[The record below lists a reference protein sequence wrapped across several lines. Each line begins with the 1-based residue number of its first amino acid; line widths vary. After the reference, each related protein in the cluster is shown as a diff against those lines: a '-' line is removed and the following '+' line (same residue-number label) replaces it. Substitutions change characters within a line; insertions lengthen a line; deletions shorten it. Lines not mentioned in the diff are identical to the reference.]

1 LQILSFSIILF
12 IAFVLDTAFGD
23 PAWMPHPVRWI
34 GRAITLLEPP
44 LRRAARPLTAPE
56 QRARGVAMAVLIV
69 GGTYVVTGLSLYIT
83 HLLSAYLFYLL
94 NVYIIWMSISP
105 RSLRVEADS
114 VISAMQ
120 AGDIESARNRL
131 SRIVGRDTDDL
142 SAEEVY
148 RAVAET
154 VAENTSDGVVAP
166 LFYLAIGG
174 PPLMLAYKAVNTLDS
189 MVGYRNEKYRD
200 FGRASA
206 RLDDGANYV
215 PARLTAMIMVVVS
228 FCLGYDWRGARD
240 TVLRD
245 GSNHSS
251 PNAGLP
257 EAAVA
262 GATGV
267 RFGGPVSYG
276 NDAEIKPFIGDGP
289 LEHSPATVA
298 SAIRILTFSSFAA
311 LMLTGLTRLVLYAV
325 L

>member
-1 LQILSFSIILF
+1 
-12 IAFVLDTAFGD
+12 V
-23 PAWMPHPVRWI
+23 
-34 GRAITLLEPP
+34 
-44 LRRAARPLTAPE
+44 
-56 QRARGVAMAVLIV
+56 
-69 GGTYVVTGLSLYIT
+69 
-83 HLLSAYLFYLL
+83 
-94 NVYIIWMSISP
+94 
-105 RSLRVEADS
+105 
-114 VISAMQ
+114 
-120 AGDIESARNRL
+120 
-131 SRIVGRDTDDL
+131 
-142 SAEEVY
+142 EVY

-174 PPLMLAYKAVNTLDS
+174 PALMLAYKAVNTLDS
-189 MVGYRNEKYRD
+189 MVGYKNEKYMD

-206 RLDDGANYV
+206 RLDDGANYL
-215 PARLTAMIMVVVS
+215 PARITAMIMVAVS
-228 FCLGYDWRGARD
+228 FFLGYDWRGAYD

-276 NDAEIKPFIGDGP
+276 NKAEMKPFIGDGP
-289 LEHSPATVA
+289 LEHSPGTVA
-298 SAIRILTFSSFAA
+298 TAIRILKFSSITA
-311 LMLTGLTRLVLYAV
+311 LVLTGLTRLILYAV

>member
-1 LQILSFSIILF
+1 
-12 IAFVLDTAFGD
+12 
-23 PAWMPHPVRWI
+23 
-34 GRAITLLEPP
+34 
-44 LRRAARPLTAPE
+44 
-56 QRARGVAMAVLIV
+56 MAVVIA
-69 GGTYVVTGLSLYIT
+69 GGTYVATGLSLLIA
-83 HLLSAYLFYLL
+83 HRLSGYLFYLL
-94 NVYIIWMSISP
+94 SVYIIWMSISA

-114 VISAMQ
+114 VISAMK
-120 AGDIESARNRL
+120 AGDIESARKRL
-131 SRIVGRDTDDL
+131 SRIVGRDTEDL

-174 PPLMLAYKAVNTLDS
+174 PALMLAYKAVNTLDS

-215 PARLTAMIMVVVS
+215 PARLTAMIMVAVS
-228 FCLGYDWRGARD
+228 FFLGYDWRGAYD
-240 TVLRD
+240 TVSRD

-251 PNAGLP
+251 PNAGFP

-276 NDAEIKPFIGDGP
+276 NKAEIKPFIGDGP
-289 LEHSPATVA
+289 LEHSPGTVA
-298 SAIRILTFSSFAA
+298 SAIRILTFSSVMA
-311 LMLTGLTRLVLYAV
+311 LMLTALARLIIYAA